1 MSERFSA
8 ALLYVIAIGVGL
20 SVVLFFLLENGR
32 ANAFTT
38 YILALVL
45 LVAPSPLSVRAETLA
60 IPRSIVNALV
70 ALLEYMA
77 LIAIWSEKR
86 SIAALI

>member
-1 MSERFSA
+1 MTERFSA

-38 YILALVL
+38 YIVALALL
-45 LVAPSPLSVRAETLA
+45 SPFL
-60 IPRSIVNALV
+60 P
-70 ALLEYMA
+70 
-77 LIAIWSEKR
+77 KC
-86 SIAALI
+86 